1 MAVTRTTY
9 AGEALWVV
17 PVAELGG
24 VARHVLDVATHG
36 IPRHRLSV
44 LCPEGPLA
52 QRLRAVGAR
61 VTTGPIGP
69 TAGLVRSVRTLRHT
83 VLAQRPAVVHSHLA
97 YADIVLAATPLPGQ
111 VRRFT
116 TEHGIAGDDG
126 LYHRSRLH
134 SVLMARAHRLRLRG
148 FDGAIAVSEATRRA
162 MVDRWHAT
170 SHIEVIRNGV
180 DVPNGR
186 RVRGGAGAGPRV
198 LSLSRLAPEK
208 RIDRLVEAFALLRA
222 DRPGARLT
230 IGGEGP
236 LHDALRALSVRLGVG
251 DAVSMP
257 GFLDPELAMRDADVL
272 VQLSMWENCSYALLD
287 AAAAGL
293 GVVAADVGGN
303 PEILTAESLVDPN
316 DTVSVADAI
325 VRAVSLDPGL
335 PDWTVSAM
343 CHAIADAYERSR
355 R

>member
-1 MAVTRTTY
+1 MTRTTY

-36 IPRHRLSV
+36 IPRHRLSI

-52 QRLRAVGAR
+52 QRLRSVGAR

-69 TAGLVRSVRTLRHT
+69 TAGLVRSVRTLRRT
-83 VLAQRPAVVHSHLA
+83 VLAQHPAVVHSHLA
-97 YADIVLAATPLPGQ
+97 YADLVLAATPLPGP

-116 TEHGIAGDDG
+116 TEHGIAGDDEV
-126 LYHRSRLH
+126 YHRSRFQ
-134 SVLMARAHRLRLRG
+134 SGLMAWAHRLRLRR

-162 MVDRWHAT
+162 MVDKWHAP

-180 DVPNGR
+180 DIPKGR
-186 RVRGGAGAGPRV
+186 RVRGRVAAGPRV

-208 RIDRLVEAFALLRA
+208 RIDRLVEAFALVLA
-222 DRPGARLT
+222 DHPDARLT
-230 IGGEGP
+230 IAGDGP
-236 LHDALRALSVRLGVG
+236 LREALRGLSVRLGVA
-251 DAVSMP
+251 DAVAMP
-257 GFLDPELAMRDADVL
+257 GVLDPEPAMRDADVL
-272 VQLSMWENCSYALLD
+272 VQLSMWENCSYSLLD
-287 AAAAGL
+287 AAATGL

-303 PEILTAESLVDPN
+303 PEILAARSLVDP
-316 DTVSVADAI
+316 DDPVAVADAI
-325 VRAVSLDPGL
+325 VSAVTVDPGV
-335 PDWTVSAM
+335 PDWTVSQM
-343 CHAIADAYERSR
+343 CQAIASAYERSR